1 MNPNIFIIYFQL
13 LIYIYNFEISNTDD
27 ISSLNNITKNLVTT
41 FINKYCINEAICTD
55 ITNSMEHINSIYKI
69 ITDSGKRYNDLGSIS
84 NCLSNATLD
93 FNFSVL
99 RIIKDK
105 NTILNSLNPAIKFLN
120 MSRFLY
126 GLCLPNY
133 WMNLKDSSGKEII
146 YEILNKTIN
155 ESDKSKIAS
164 IELYTSVPIS
174 SNKDTSYYIFIF
186 LIILLILFLLVKIIS
201 WFLIVFVFTNK
212 DKYRVSKI
220 YEEENEEDE
229 EEDEKKQVEKIM
241 KNNYELKLKQN
252 VFTKTSYK
260 NIPKNEDSNFNEN
273 SKIKKILKKLDISR
287 SLKYLTSKKNKY
299 YDATNLELFYFF
311 RTIAIFFMV
320 YAHNFYNMTKNPVPN
335 IANED
340 FYKSTSMIVLKF
352 STFCTVL
359 YIGLEGFEASFKLF
373 SYIKKDILIHK
384 SNYINIRIAT
394 ILKFLLYMVPS
405 IIVLIFCVF
414 TMGIEVKNYMYVA
427 EYLKITVN
435 PILNYFADDVY
446 KCKCIMPDFSSI
458 IFQPFSLLY
467 TEYSGTHVF
476 GNNRGFLN
484 CYKYVNI
491 FYNIGICYILLL
503 IFVYMSIRIKNKIFE
518 IGFISVIILCGAASY
533 ILMRISFY
541 PDYNDFKYFSFD
553 FLLGENY
560 SYKYTH
566 LFLCYYF
573 YGAIAG
579 IIYFYYIDVL
589 SRKPLS
595 SFNEYLPFE
604 ICFNIVKFIDS
615 LSFKYQLISSI
626 ISFAIIT
633 ILSTWFWIKI
643 KFFGSPLSFD
653 ITNEI
658 YKYLDLYEKQIFLIC
673 ALIIILILLFHTG
686 SYKGF
691 KTFYSNSAFVFIGR
705 SSHFMLCTM
714 DFIISMF
721 YCLYNIV
728 IYFDFMSTLIYTIGQ
743 FSLCMF
749 INVIFN
755 ILVEQPV
762 KIWIKNCIGNKD
774 YDPESANDYKME
786 VYELK

>member
-1 MNPNIFIIYFQL
+1 MNPNIYIIYFQL
-13 LIYIYNFEISNTDD
+13 LICIYNFEISSTDNVT
-27 ISSLNNITKNLVTT
+27 SLNNITKNLVTT
-41 FINKYCINEAICTD
+41 FINKYNISETIGFN
-55 ITNSMEHINSIYKI
+55 ITNSMKQINSIYKI

-84 NCLSNATLD
+84 NCLSNGTQN

-99 RIIKDK
+99 RIMKHKD
-105 NTILNSLNPAIKFLN
+105 TILNSSNPAIKFLN

-126 GLCLPNY
+126 GLCLPNI
-133 WMNLKDSSGKEII
+133 WMNLTNKMID
-146 YEILNKTIN
+146 EILNKIIS
-155 ESDKSKIAS
+155 ESDKSKITS
-164 IELYTSVPIS
+164 IALYTSVPI
-174 SNKDTSYYIFIF
+174 NYDKDTSYYIFII
-186 LIILLILFLLVKIIS
+186 LIILLIFFVLIKIIS
-201 WFLIVFVFTNK
+201 WFLIVFAFTNK
-212 DKYRVSKI
+212 NKYRVSKI
-220 YEEENEEDE
+220 YEEEENEE
-229 EEDEKKQVEKIM
+229 EEDDDKKEVEKIM
-241 KNNYELKLKQN
+241 KNNDESKLKQN
-252 VFTKTSYK
+252 LFTKTPNK
-260 NIPKNEDSNFNEN
+260 NTPKNEDSKSNEN
-273 SKIKKILKKLDISR
+273 SKIKKIIKKLDISQ
-287 SLKYLTSKKNKY
+287 SLKYLVSKKNKY

-311 RTIAIFFMV
+311 RAIAIFFMV

-335 IANED
+335 FADED

-435 PILNYFADDVY
+435 PMLNYFADDVY
-446 KCKCIMPDFSSI
+446 NCKCIMPDFSSI

-467 TEYSGTHVF
+467 TEYSGKHVF

-503 IFVYMSIRIKNKIFE
+503 IFIYTSIRIKKKIFE

-573 YGAIAG
+573 YGVFAG
-579 IIYFYYIDVL
+579 IIYFYFIDAL

-595 SFNEYLPFE
+595 SYNEYLPFE
-604 ICFNIVKFIDS
+604 ISFNIAAKLDS
-615 LSFKYQLISSI
+615 LSFRCQLI
-626 ISFAIIT
+626 ISAICISIIT
-633 ILSTWFWIKI
+633 ILSSWFWIKI
-643 KFFGSPLSFD
+643 NWFDSPLLFD

-673 ALIIILILLFHTG
+673 ALIIILILLFHTE

-728 IYFDFMSTLIYTIGQ
+728 INFDFMSTLIYTIGQ

-786 VYELK
+786 VYELKLL